1 MKLILH
7 KQEKCYKRHDKKNH
21 LQIVIL
27 KETKTRLVNY
37 RIRV

>member
-7 KQEKCYKRHDKKNH
+7 KQEKCYKRHDKKKD